1 MTDMLAKLYDI
12 QDDWSHGRRQAAQGV
27 TLRKPIGPERRLVV
41 EWVSTTFGPSW
52 ASETEAAFSNRP
64 VSCFV
69 ALHDQSLIG
78 FACYDATA
86 LGFFGPGGVA
96 ESYRAKGIGTALL
109 LSCLLDMRLKGY
121 GYAIIGDV
129 GPVEF
134 YRKVVGAIEIPD
146 STPGFYKGLMQTE
159 SF

>member
-1 MTDMLAKLYDI
+1 
-12 QDDWSHGRRQAAQGV
+12 
-27 TLRKPIGPERRLVV
+27 
-41 EWVSTTFGPSW
+41 
-52 ASETEAAFSNRP
+52 
-64 VSCFV
+64 
-69 ALHDQSLIG
+69 
-78 FACYDATA
+78 

-96 ESYRAKGIGTALL
+96 ESYRAKGIGAALL
-109 LSCLLDMRLKGY
+109 MSCLLDMRLKGY